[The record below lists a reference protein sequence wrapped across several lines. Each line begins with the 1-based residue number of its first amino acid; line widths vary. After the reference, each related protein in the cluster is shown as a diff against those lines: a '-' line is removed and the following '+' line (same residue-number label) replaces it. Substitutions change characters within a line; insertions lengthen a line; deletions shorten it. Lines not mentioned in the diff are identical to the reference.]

1 MSQIDVKPAQGHIE
15 VKNFALSYET
25 IEGSVEAVTDTQ
37 IHVKPGEFVSIV
49 GPSGCGKSTLL
60 NAVAG
65 FLKPTAGTVTVD
77 GVAVN
82 GPSAER
88 GMVFQQ
94 YSLFPW
100 KTVRENVEFGLKMRG
115 MARSQRE
122 RAART
127 LLGLAGLEAFEKH
140 YPERLSGGM
149 KQRVG
154 IVRALATGPK
164 VLLLDEPFGALDA
177 QTRVIMQQI
186 LTNMWQRLKISVLFV
201 THDLDEAIFLSDRVY
216 CMTARPGS
224 IKAEIPIPLERPRQ
238 QSMMMSSEFLALRR
252 GLMSLIRGEPE
263 GDGRRDHRSRHAG
276 AEYRAARLLAGGRDL
291 VRHCEKRSNG
301 AIHLCF
307 AGPVIGRAFARP
319 VGSHCRGIGIDL
331 RCKKCYRSV
340 PSNSN
345 AEQTSCSLESKAG
358 RAASSGTAM
367 PSTWRRVIRA
377 CPGMSNCSR

>member
-1 MSQIDVKPAQGHIE
+1 MTDIEIKAEAVAGQGHIE
-15 VKNFALSYET
+15 VRNFALSYET
-25 IEGSVEAVTDTQ
+25 IDGTVAAVTNTD

-49 GPSGCGKSTLL
+49 GPSGCGKSTFL

-65 FLKPTAGTVTVD
+65 FLKPTQGTITVD
-77 GVAVN
+77 GELVE

-115 MARSQRE
+115 MPRSQRE

-127 LLGLAGLEAFEKH
+127 LLGLAGLDAFEKH
-140 YPERLSGGM
+140 YPDRLSGGM

-201 THDLDEAIFLSDRVY
+201 THDIDEAIFLSDRVY

-224 IKAEIPIPLERPRQ
+224 IKAEISIPLERPRR

-252 GLMSLIRGEPE
+252 GLMSLIREESLKAMGGEISDLSMQGLNIE
-263 GDGRRDHRSRHAG
+263 LHGQS
-276 AEYRAARLLAGGRDL
+276 LAD
-291 VRHCEKRSNG
+291 
-301 AIHLCF
+301 I
-307 AGPVIGRAFARP
+307 I
-319 VGSHCRGIGIDL
+319 
-331 RCKKCYRSV
+331 
-340 PSNSN
+340 
-345 AEQTSCSLESKAG
+345 
-358 RAASSGTAM
+358 
-367 PSTWRRVIRA
+367 
-377 CPGMSNCSR
+377 

>member
-1 MSQIDVKPAQGHIE
+1 MNRIDTRAAQGRIE

-25 IEGSVEAVTDTQ
+25 LDGSVDAVTDTD
-37 IHVKPGEFVSIV
+37 IHVNPGEFVSIV

-77 GVAVN
+77 GDVVT

-127 LLGLAGLEAFEKH
+127 LLGLAGLEDFEKH

-201 THDLDEAIFLSDRVY
+201 THDIDEAIFLSDRVY

-238 QSMMMSSEFLALRR
+238 QAMMMSSEFLGLRR
-252 GLMSLIRGEPE
+252 ALMSLIREESLKAMGSEINNLGMQGLNIE
-263 GDGRRDHRSRHAG
+263 LHGHS
-276 AEYRAARLLAGGRDL
+276 LADVL
-291 VRHCEKRSNG
+291 
-301 AIHLCF
+301 
-307 AGPVIGRAFARP
+307 
-319 VGSHCRGIGIDL
+319 
-331 RCKKCYRSV
+331 
-340 PSNSN
+340 
-345 AEQTSCSLESKAG
+345 
-358 RAASSGTAM
+358 
-367 PSTWRRVIRA
+367 
-377 CPGMSNCSR
+377 

>member
-1 MSQIDVKPAQGHIE
+1 MSQFTTKAPNGHVE
-15 VKNFALSYET
+15 VKNFSLNYET
-25 IEGSVEAVTDTQ
+25 LDGAVAAVTHTD

-65 FLKPTAGTVTVD
+65 FLKPTTGIVTVD
-77 GVAVN
+77 GMAVK

-100 KTVRENVEFGLKMRG
+100 KTVRQNVEFGLKMRG
-115 MARSQRE
+115 MARIHRE

-127 LLGLAGLEAFEKH
+127 LLGLAGLEAFENH

-201 THDLDEAIFLSDRVY
+201 THDIDEAIFLSDRVY
-216 CMTARPGS
+216 CMTARPGA
-224 IKAEIPIPLERPRQ
+224 IKAEIAIPLERPRQ

-252 GLMSLIRGEPE
+252 GLMSLIREESIKAMGGEITE
-263 GDGRRDHRSRHAG
+263 MGMQGLNIELQGHS
-276 AEYRAARLLAGGRDL
+276 LAD
-291 VRHCEKRSNG
+291 
-301 AIHLCF
+301 
-307 AGPVIGRAFARP
+307 VI
-319 VGSHCRGIGIDL
+319 
-331 RCKKCYRSV
+331 
-340 PSNSN
+340 
-345 AEQTSCSLESKAG
+345 
-358 RAASSGTAM
+358 
-367 PSTWRRVIRA
+367 
-377 CPGMSNCSR
+377 